1 MSVHTHLA
9 RHQSVVEVVRVYEE
23 AADEVRK
30 GFALIASAEKKLNAT
45 FALDGIT
52 SISVRDE
59 HRMPYRWSD
68 VETVLASLRRD
79 VWRAIVER
87 LELRRVMSV
96 ARAKQLENQ
105 IQNDELPEITVDNV
119 TAMARS
125 YMGSLDLMLEEAVGE
140 VFEWLRPRRSP
151 YKTNSEF
158 EVGRKVII
166 PRAVEEFYTRS
177 MRFRPNYS
185 YDQHFV
191 ALENVFSMLVG
202 EGGVAKSHRSK
213 LYDAI
218 CQAEGGRGETR
229 FFRFRCCKNGNLHLE
244 FKDPALVKR
253 FNQIAGGRRLKPQAA

>member
-1 MSVHTHLA
+1 MSVHSHIE

-23 AADEVRK
+23 AAEEVRQ
-30 GFALIASAEKKLNAT
+30 GFALIASAEQKLNAT
-45 FALDGIT
+45 FTLDHHTG
-52 SISVRDE
+52 ISVRDE
-59 HRMPYRWSD
+59 HRMPYRWTD
-68 VETVLASLRRD
+68 VETVLVALRRD

-96 ARAKQLENQ
+96 ARAKQLDDQ

-119 TAMARS
+119 TTMARN

-140 VFEWLRPRRSP
+140 VFEWLRPRRSQ

-166 PRAVEEFYTRS
+166 PGAVEESYTRS
-177 MRFRPNYS
+177 MRFRPDY
-185 YDQHFV
+185 YFDQHFV
-191 ALENVFSMLVG
+191 ALENVFSMLAG

-218 CQAEGGRGETR
+218 CEAEGGRGETR
-229 FFRFRCCKNGNLHLE
+229 FFRFRCCKNKNLHLE

-253 FNQIAGGRRLKPQAA
+253 FNQIAGGRRLKPEAA